1 MNINQEKQL
10 ENRINRLSNPK
21 VASHKSLSSRLTL
34 MLLLV
39 GSVSLLA
46 FQAIRNSQP
55 VLSISSD
62 KMNTIYIGIENPMTV
77 AVEGIENKGVQVTSD
92 EVEIRP
98 NGYGQY
104 IVTATKEGQ
113 ATIKVVTNSFE
124 KEMLFNVEKV
134 PSTKLEFKH
143 PRRNSHTVLMTLEE
157 FKALKEFKTEF
168 NEQLG
173 FDCEI
178 IEYTLE
184 RNNYTDDIEKEVMGK
199 SSIIDENPKVK
210 ALINETKKGDV
221 FYLKDTKVICP
232 GDDES
237 RKLSWIRIDIRNY

>member
-10 ENRINRLSNPK
+10 ENRLQRLSNPNAGK
-21 VASHKSLSSRLTL
+21 ENSLASTLTL
-34 MLLLV
+34 ALLLL

-46 FQAIRNSQP
+46 FQYVQNRKPI
-55 VLSISSD
+55 LSISSD

-124 KEMLFNVEKV
+124 KEMLLFFESYPLMSGFQSRSSAIV
-134 PSTKLEFKH
+134 
-143 PRRNSHTVLMTLEE
+143 RN
-157 FKALKEFKTEF
+157 
-168 NEQLG
+168 
-173 FDCEI
+173 
-178 IEYTLE
+178 
-184 RNNYTDDIEKEVMGK
+184 
-199 SSIIDENPKVK
+199 
-210 ALINETKKGDV
+210 
-221 FYLKDTKVICP
+221 
-232 GDDES
+232 
-237 RKLSWIRIDIRNY
+237 